1 MAYEDDQLTL
11 IQSVLLIGF
20 WYADAQDRFEAWHW
34 TGIAISLSQ
43 CCGLHRSPKPFRSQ
57 TGLSEQQMRLLR
69 RIWWSCFVR
78 DRWLSLVKGRP
89 MRINLEDCDVP
100 WPLSDDIVIELNTI
114 PQDIC
119 GRYIPYEP
127 KIVGDLWHRLVKI
140 SGALGN
146 VLRMHYKVSGPNL
159 QVSEIEPCQTEIES
173 LAIGNEE
180 IYSSHPNM
188 QLFAY

>member
-1 MAYEDDQLTL
+1 L

-43 CCGLHRSPKPFRSQ
+43 SCGLHRSPKPFRSQ
-57 TGLSEQQMRLLR
+57 SGLSEQQLRLFR

-100 WPLSDDIVIELNTI
+100 WPLSDDIVIELDNI
-114 PQDIC
+114 SQDIRD
-119 GRYIPYEP
+119 RYIPYQP
-127 KIVGDLWHRLVKI
+127 NIVGDLWHRLVKI
-140 SGALGN
+140 SSALGD
-146 VLRMHYKVSGPNL
+146 VLRMHYKINGSNL
-159 QVSEIEPCQTEIES
+159 EILEIES
-173 LAIGNEE
+173 CQAKIERLAFGNEE
-180 IYSSHPNM
+180 NYSSHPNM
-188 QLFAY
+188 QLFAYQLQLFYQ